1 MMLVM
6 NLMDDASHLWLLI
19 CQIVLT
25 SLHPECGVCVRV
37 HVCQSACVS
46 ECMCVRVHVCTSA
59 CVSECMCVRVHVCES
74 AYARVRVCVRVHVRV
89 RV

>member
-25 SLHPECGVCVRV
+25 SLHPECECVCVRV
-37 HVCQSACVS
+37 HVCARVRVRECV
-46 ECMCVRVHVCTSA
+46 CVRVR
-59 CVSECMCVRVHVCES
+59 ECVCES
-74 AYARVRVCVRVHVRV
+74 ACE
-89 RV
+89 

>member
-25 SLHPECGVCVRV
+25 SLHPECVCVRV
-37 HVCQSACVS
+37 HVCARVHVR
-46 ECMCVRVHVCTSA
+46 ECMCVCVC
-59 CVSECMCVRVHVCES
+59 ERVRVHVCES
-74 AYARVRVCVRVHVRV
+74 ACVRECM
-89 RV
+89 